1 MTTSSPTTSSTDRFD
16 LDGLR
21 TALHAWDIDALMSY
35 YAEDVEF
42 QQIDHTTPPSA
53 PQIVHGRDAL
63 ERMFRREAASGIRT
77 RIVDA
82 IEGDG
87 RLALA
92 VRCETPSGGRVYDHT
107 FIDLRDGLV
116 VRQSAVAAW
125 DS

>member
-1 MTTSSPTTSSTDRFD
+1 MTPTSTTTGTTDSFD

-21 TALHAWDIDALMSY
+21 SALHAWDIDRLMAY
-35 YAEDVEF
+35 YADDVEF

-53 PQIVHGRDAL
+53 PQIVRGRDAL
-63 ERMFRREAASGIRT
+63 EQMFRREAASGIET

-92 VRCETPSGGRVYDHT
+92 VRCQTPSGGNVYDHT
-107 FIDLRDGLV
+107 FLDLRDGLV